1 MEMEVEGCESL
12 DAKSCR
18 LQDCLHQKNN
28 QIFHLKRAV
37 ATGRSDGTG
46 TDYKAELAIVRQDTV
61 VYRKNIREME
71 QQIEANDRAM
81 MSNSGAKRN
90 PEREQVLEDS
100 LRKLTQ
106 AAR

>member
-1 MEMEVEGCESL
+1 MEVEGCESL
-12 DAKSCR
+12 TAKSCR

-28 QIFHLKRAV
+28 QIFHLRRAV

-61 VYRKNIREME
+61 VYRRNIREME
-71 QQIEANDRAM
+71 MQIEANDREMAGNA
-81 MSNSGAKRN
+81 SNGAKRN
-90 PEREQVLEDS
+90 PERESVLEDS
-100 LRKLTQ
+100 LRRLTA